1 MNYDEKAFADKEP
14 RNIVDVLAKT
24 DASVM
29 NFGGESATL
38 QGVYVRGL
46 QLGARQFSVNG
57 LAGLYSAYNTP
68 TTAVGSAQLIKG
80 ASTATVGMAPLKVLL
95 VHQSTS
101 KRSVQR
107 TKILTKSVL
116 LGLVTIAYKSRSI

>member
-57 LAGLYSAYNTP
+57 LAGLYSAYVWINISTHLMMI
-68 TTAVGSAQLIKG
+68 TTGNLPFPQVNCNGL
-80 ASTATVGMAPLKVLL
+80 PLCEFYSVS
-95 VHQSTS
+95 QS
-101 KRSVQR
+101 
-107 TKILTKSVL
+107 
-116 LGLVTIAYKSRSI
+116 